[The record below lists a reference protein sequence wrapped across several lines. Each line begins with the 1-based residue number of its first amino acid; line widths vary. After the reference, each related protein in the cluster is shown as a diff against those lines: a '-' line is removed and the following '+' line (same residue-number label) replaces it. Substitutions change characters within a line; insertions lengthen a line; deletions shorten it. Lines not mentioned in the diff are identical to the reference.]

1 MKLITERTDLHD
13 TYVVVRTSCNVP
25 LVDGKVGNMFRLKRA
40 LPTIAF
46 LREQGAKVVLIA
58 HIGRDEQD
66 TLQPVFDALE
76 TFFPLTW
83 GGVLGSESF
92 SVAHSKMQPGE
103 VLLAENLRQDVR
115 ETQNTDDFA
124 ELIASYGEV
133 YVNDAF
139 DNVHR
144 EHSSMVGVP
153 ARLPA
158 YAGLTLAEEVTEL
171 SKTMRPDSP
180 SLFILGG
187 AKVDT
192 KMPLME
198 QFKDKADTLF
208 VGGVLANDFFKAM
221 GKDVGVSATS
231 DKPAPVE
238 ILNEKKIILPHDVVV
253 LRNGKH
259 ETVAYD
265 AVLPKDAIYDAGR
278 KTVADIVSCIKKAK
292 FILWNGPLGYCEE
305 GFCAATLAVAE
316 AVAKSNAYSVVGGGD
331 TLAAVPDDVQM
342 QFSFVSTG
350 GGAML
355 DYLADGDLPG
365 LTALEN

>member
-1 MKLITERTDLHD
+1 
-13 TYVVVRTSCNVP
+13 
-25 LVDGKVGNMFRLKRA
+25 MFRLKRA

-153 ARLPA
+153 ARRPA
-158 YAGLTLAEEVTEL
+158 YAGLTLAE
-171 SKTMRPDSP
+171 
-180 SLFILGG
+180 
-187 AKVDT
+187 
-192 KMPLME
+192 
-198 QFKDKADTLF
+198 
-208 VGGVLANDFFKAM
+208 
-221 GKDVGVSATS
+221 
-231 DKPAPVE
+231 
-238 ILNEKKIILPHDVVV
+238 
-253 LRNGKH
+253 
-259 ETVAYD
+259 
-265 AVLPKDAIYDAGR
+265 
-278 KTVADIVSCIKKAK
+278 
-292 FILWNGPLGYCEE
+292 
-305 GFCAATLAVAE
+305 
-316 AVAKSNAYSVVGGGD
+316 
-331 TLAAVPDDVQM
+331 
-342 QFSFVSTG
+342 
-350 GGAML
+350 
-355 DYLADGDLPG
+355 
-365 LTALEN
+365 